1 MSQKF
6 RGLPVATQIVL
17 LSALLC
23 AVIFSGFTCFVSWS
37 SDRAALKQTETE
49 ITSQLKIVQTVLDY
63 AYVNA
68 KQRAQHES
76 ERFNDLLKGKLHVD
90 GTLTKTG
97 NNPDVPTLKAGNEVV
112 NGNVHA
118 LEEMKRLTGTEP
130 AILVKKGDDLVRA
143 ATLLKDKDGNSQM
156 GVAFKR
162 DEAVTQSLLK
172 GEVFSGIVWRNGK
185 FYMMYAIP
193 TFDDNKQVIGGVTL
207 RVDLSSEINGIK
219 EELRK
224 IPVGKTGYLFAYM
237 PTGNDDIATFVLHPT
252 LEGTSLAAA
261 FKDSPGLR
269 DESLKMI
276 RDKGG
281 VSYYDFADRND
292 GGRVKPK
299 IAVYTYVPTLNWMI
313 GSGGF
318 VEEFVAES
326 RAQRNLLAI
335 MSLVCG
341 LATVLLLYWM
351 ISARLSRL
359 GAIAG
364 EVKAIGEG
372 DLSRRCATGAA
383 DSRNEIDVL
392 GRELNRTVE
401 QIGALVGGIVE
412 SAAKVAGAARQVD
425 ESTKLVA
432 TGSGKQSGAASAVA
446 ASVEQLSV
454 SIAQVADNAK
464 VASDVTE
471 TANTASGK
479 GSAVVGDA
487 VREMEKIA
495 AEIHDSASVILALG
509 ERSQQISG
517 IANTI
522 KDIAD
527 QTNLLALNAAIEAA
541 RAGEQGRGFAVVADE
556 VRKLAERTTQSTQEI
571 TGMLSGVQSETENAV
586 KNMESVTGRMQH
598 GVALAKEA
606 GSALTEIR
614 KHAGHTVIAVRDIAA
629 ATREQTSASEEIA
642 RNIEEIACKAEANVQ
657 SSTQTQHAV
666 GELVELSA
674 RLTAMVRRFKLA

>member
-1 MSQKF
+1 
-6 RGLPVATQIVL
+6 
-17 LSALLC
+17 
-23 AVIFSGFTCFVSWS
+23 
-37 SDRAALKQTETE
+37 
-49 ITSQLKIVQTVLDY
+49 
-63 AYVNA
+63 
-68 KQRAQHES
+68 
-76 ERFNDLLKGKLHVD
+76 
-90 GTLTKTG
+90 
-97 NNPDVPTLKAGNEVV
+97 
-112 NGNVHA
+112 
-118 LEEMKRLTGTEP
+118 
-130 AILVKKGDDLVRA
+130 
-143 ATLLKDKDGNSQM
+143 
-156 GVAFKR
+156 
-162 DEAVTQSLLK
+162 
-172 GEVFSGIVWRNGK
+172 
-185 FYMMYAIP
+185 
-193 TFDDNKQVIGGVTL
+193 
-207 RVDLSSEINGIK
+207 
-219 EELRK
+219 
-224 IPVGKTGYLFAYM
+224 
-237 PTGNDDIATFVLHPT
+237 
-252 LEGTSLAAA
+252 
-261 FKDSPGLR
+261 
-269 DESLKMI
+269 
-276 RDKGG
+276 
-281 VSYYDFADRND
+281 
-292 GGRVKPK
+292 
-299 IAVYTYVPTLNWMI
+299 
-313 GSGGF
+313 
-318 VEEFVAES
+318 
-326 RAQRNLLAI
+326 
-335 MSLVCG
+335 
-341 LATVLLLYWM
+341 M